1 MLKIILSVVIGGLV
15 GLGIYFYVAFTSSPE
30 FLNDWIWRLRAFGGG
45 DQSLTPVVIY
55 VVIGAAIGGVL
66 GSLINRLGAPKSDGP
81 RY

>member
-15 GLGIYFYVAFTSSPE
+15 GLGIFMYLSAT
-30 FLNDWIWRLRAFGGG
+30 RAMPDFWSEWEWQLHAVGGG
-45 DQSLTPVVIY
+45 FSLAFI
-55 VVIGAAIGGVL
+55 IGGVIGGVL